1 MSNII
6 KAIMLGALLQIA
18 VSTGLTVCLFN
29 HASDTAQQY
38 ALLAEQNANR
48 YTDKISGDQYNQ
60 LQIERSQEREDL
72 HVWIDQRI
80 DLKIHKAMKEVDQ

>member
-18 VSTGLTVCLFN
+18 VSTGLTVYLFN
-29 HASDTAQQY
+29 RTGDMVQQY
-38 ALLAEQNANR
+38 ALFAEQNANR
-48 YTDKISGDQYNQ
+48 YTDKISRDQYNQ

-72 HVWIDQRI
+72 HVWIDRRI
-80 DLKIHKAMKEVDQ
+80 DLKIQKAMEEIK